1 MATLFGQIVPD
12 VAKGVA
18 FAFKAENLPN
28 TVFLAAT
35 HDSGKP
41 MLTVQ
46 VSEDLVKSGLNA
58 GKIVRE
64 AAKCIQGGGGG
75 QPHFAQAGGRNADG
89 LGAALEKMKQPIDV
103 N

>member
-1 MATLFGQIVPD
+1 M
-12 VAKGVA
+12 
-18 FAFKAENLPN
+18 
-28 TVFLAAT
+28 
-35 HDSGKP
+35 
-41 MLTVQ
+41 Q

-89 LGAALEKMKQPIDV
+89 LGAALEKMKQLISE